1 MMRDNSYM
9 YTNNPFLPKVR
20 RLAVNDVLY
29 RHLSYSEVALK
40 YGTGKSTICKWMKK
54 ADPDHRVF
62 IDTMPSRPHHHPQEI
77 KPEVISKV
85 IELRQKYHR
94 CAPVLH
100 EYLKREGIDISLAS
114 VGRILKRNQLIRKPK
129 QLFYG
134 KGNNPH
140 RPLSNF
146 PGELVEIDTMHVV
159 KYDYSRFYI
168 YAVIDTFSRFAY
180 AEYRPKIGQD
190 NSFIVIQ
197 KAQDYCHFPF
207 KMVQADNGP
216 EFRNNFGFSLQ
227 KQHIQIRHSRVRRPN
242 DNAHIERFI
251 RTLQEECFRGYEP
264 KENTANKIIKD
275 YLKYYNFER
284 LHLGLNLQ
292 TPAQIVSKVVS

>member
-20 RLAVNDVLY
+20 RLAVNDVIY
-29 RHLSYSEVALK
+29 RNLSYSQAALK

-54 ADPDHRVF
+54 ADVDYRVF
-62 IDTMPSRPHHHPQEI
+62 IETLPSRPHHHPQEI
-77 KPEVISKV
+77 KPEIVARV
-85 IELRQKYHR
+85 IELRQRFNR

-100 EYLKREGIDISLAS
+100 AYLKREGVNISLAS
-114 VGRILKRNQLIRKPK
+114 VGRILKRNKLIRKPK

-140 RPLSNF
+140 RPVSNF

-180 AEYRPKIGQD
+180 AEYRPKMGQD
-190 NSFIVIQ
+190 NSFLVVQ

-207 KMVQADNGP
+207 RMIQADNGP
-216 EFRNNFGFSLQ
+216 EFRNNFGFKLQ
-227 KQHIQIRHSRVRRPN
+227 RHDIQIRHSRVRRPN
-242 DNAHIERFI
+242 DNAHVERFI
-251 RTLQEECFRGYEP
+251 RTIQEECFKFKEP
-264 KENTANKIIKD
+264 KEKTANQIIKD
-275 YLKYYNFER
+275 YLRYYNFER
-284 LHLGLNLQ
+284 LHLRLNLQ